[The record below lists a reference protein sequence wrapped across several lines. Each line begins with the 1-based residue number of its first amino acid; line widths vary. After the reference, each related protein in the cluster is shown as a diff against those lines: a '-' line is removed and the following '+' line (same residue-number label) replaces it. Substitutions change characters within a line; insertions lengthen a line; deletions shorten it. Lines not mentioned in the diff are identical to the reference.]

1 MAFNPNLP
9 VAGAEIDAVELR
21 AQFNG
26 LHDEIA
32 AVPAG
37 PPGPGLV
44 LRGEFVFG
52 TVYGPGD
59 VVTSEHLVFLCVTP
73 GTLQGPTDGTP
84 PPWQLVS
91 IVGPQG
97 EVSAATLGA
106 AVADTPHNCTAVS
119 VLGLAVSD
127 PPTQA
132 EMQQVVAKVDALIT
146 ALRREP

>member
-1 MAFNPNLP
+1 M
-9 VAGAEIDAVELR
+9 
-21 AQFNG
+21 
-26 LHDEIA
+26 
-32 AVPAG
+32 
-37 PPGPGLV
+37 
-44 LRGEFVFG
+44 
-52 TVYGPGD
+52 
-59 VVTSEHLVFLCVTP
+59 TSEHLVFLCVTP
-73 GTLQGPTDGTP
+73 GTLQGPTDGNP

-97 EVSAATLGA
+97 EVTAATLGA